1 MSGQHGRLMVGH
13 ALVEDGHGEGGHL
26 IVGNGAVRKAPD
38 DEADLVVGQDAAVT
52 LLFNEIDHS
61 HG

>member
-1 MSGQHGRLMVGH
+1 MVGH